1 MDDSAGIKMVA
12 VPEPEV
18 VKAPPRSAFD
28 RTMDVWL
35 PTLWQLIKHFWLVL
49 VLIALGTVSYLL
61 ISRFVFLPVTV
72 DGSSMAPTLGDSGHY
87 WLNRLAYVRS
97 DPQRLDLIVLKEPR
111 DGTLVVKRII
121 AMPGQSIYFN
131 KGKVYLDGK
140 LLAEPYLPGKT
151 YTFASER
158 KSGDEFICAGKDE
171 YFVMGDNRGNSTD
184 SRVYGAVP
192 RRNILGKLFYQYPAQ

>member
-1 MDDSAGIKMVA
+1 MVA
-12 VPEPEV
+12 VPEREV
-18 VKAPPRSAFD
+18 AKVPPRSVFD
-28 RTMDVWL
+28 RTMDMWL

-49 VLIALGTVSYLL
+49 VLIALGAVSYLL
-61 ISRFVFLPVTV
+61 ISRFVFLSVEV

-97 DPQRLDLIVLKEPR
+97 EPKRLDIVVVKEPR

-131 KGKVYLDGK
+131 KGKVYLDSK
-140 LLAEPYLPGKT
+140 LLAEPYLPDKT
-151 YTFASER
+151 YTFAVEK
-158 KSGDEFICAGKDE
+158 KSGDELILVGNDQ

-184 SRVYGAVP
+184 SRVYGTVP
-192 RRNILGKLFYQYPAQ
+192 RQSVLGKLFYQYPEQ